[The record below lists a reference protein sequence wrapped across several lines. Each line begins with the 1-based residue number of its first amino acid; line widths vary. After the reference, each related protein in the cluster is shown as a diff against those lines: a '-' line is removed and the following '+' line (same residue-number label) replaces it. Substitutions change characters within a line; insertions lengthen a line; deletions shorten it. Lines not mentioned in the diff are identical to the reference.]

1 MSPSS
6 PRRFTD
12 PEACVDATLARL
24 GKRIVLGLPVGLG
37 KPIPFV
43 NAMVQRA
50 CRDSSIHL
58 TIMTALS
65 FRTPKGHSELERRLV
80 EPLARRL
87 FGDTPALDYVSLL
100 EAGRL
105 PANIEVT
112 EFFLEPGAWVG
123 NGHLQQHYLSANYTH
138 VIRDALA
145 RGLNV
150 LAQLVAPPGAD
161 DGLAGQLSLSCNPD
175 LTVDLLHHIA
185 AMRANGKPFALI
197 GALHRDLP
205 FMYGD
210 AVVPEDSFD
219 FLIDPPEHDFRL
231 FSPPNPAIDI
241 TDHMIGLAVSSLV
254 KDGGTLQLG
263 IGELGDAVAH
273 GLLLRHQRPA
283 LYREALESTGLLRA
297 AGTLIETEGGTT
309 QFDRGVYACSEM
321 LVDGFLDLH
330 ESGILKRRVYPSA
343 RIQQLLDEGSITEK
357 LDASCVDA
365 LYEAGV
371 RRLSYVDFQ
380 ELRDVGVLREE
391 IRFENGMLITAQ
403 GVGIPVNLEDPVS
416 RAAIATHCLGA
427 CLRNGSVLDAGFF
440 FGPASFYRKLR
451 NMPATTRR
459 QFSMRG
465 ISFINE
471 LFGPELELKSAQRRH
486 ARFVNTTMMVT
497 ALGSAISDGLADGRV
512 VSGVG
517 GQYNFVAMAH
527 LLPGARSI
535 LCLRSTRSKAGTV
548 SSNILW
554 NYGHTTIPRHLRD
567 IVVTEYGIADLRSK
581 TDSEVI
587 AALVDVM
594 DARFQK
600 SLVRDAQG
608 AGKLPASYRIPDRA
622 RTNVPERIAGQLRP
636 LRDHGLFAEY
646 PFGSDLTPEERTLGG
661 ALRWLQAETSTP
673 MHKLTTIAK
682 ALLTGTTDAALQP
695 LLARMTLDHP
705 TSLKERGLQKLV
717 ALAIRSIR

>member
-1 MSPSS
+1 MNTALPL
-6 PRRFTD
+6 RFTD
-12 PEACVDATLARL
+12 AEACVDATLARL
-24 GKRIVLGLPVGLG
+24 GTRIVLGLPVGLG

-43 NAMVQRA
+43 NAMVRRA

-58 TIMTALS
+58 TILTALS
-65 FRTPKGHSELERRLV
+65 FRVPKGRSDLERRLV
-80 EPLARRL
+80 DPLARRL
-87 FGDTPALDYVSLL
+87 FGDTPLEYVSLL

-112 EFFLEPGAWVG
+112 EFFLEPGAWVA
-123 NGHLQQHYLSANYTH
+123 NHHLQQHYLSANYTH

-150 LAQLVAPPGAD
+150 LAQLVAIPGVD
-161 DGLAGQLSLSCNPD
+161 DALPGQLSLSCNPD
-175 LTVDLLHHIA
+175 LTVDLLPHIA

-197 GALHRDLP
+197 GALHRELP

-219 FLIDPPEHDFRL
+219 FLIDPPSHDCRL
-231 FSPPNPAIDI
+231 FSPPNPAIDA
-241 TDHMIGLAVSSLV
+241 TDHLIGLAVSALV

-263 IGELGDAVAH
+263 IGELGDAVVH
-273 GLLLRHQRPA
+273 GLLLRQQKPA
-283 LYREALESTGLLRA
+283 LYRDALEQTGLLQA

-309 QFDRGVYACSEM
+309 PFDRGLYACSEM

-330 ESGILKRRVYPSA
+330 ESGILKRQVYPSA
-343 RIQQLLDEGSITEK
+343 RIQQLLDEGSITEM
-357 LDASCVDA
+357 LDASCIDA
-365 LYEAGV
+365 LHEAGV

-380 ELRDVGVLREE
+380 ELRDVGVLRDDV
-391 IRFENGMLITAQ
+391 RFENGMLITPQ
-403 GVGIPVNLEDPVS
+403 GIGIPVNLEDPTS
-416 RAAIATHCLGA
+416 RAAIAAQCLGSR
-427 CLRNGSVLDAGFF
+427 LRNGSVLDAGFF
-440 FGPASFYRKLR
+440 FGPASFYARLRGMPVDTRKR
-451 NMPATTRR
+451 
-459 QFSMRG
+459 FCMRG

-486 ARFVNTTMMVT
+486 ARFVNTTMMMT
-497 ALGSAISDGLADGRV
+497 ALGSAVSDGLADGRV

-535 LCLRSTRSKAGTV
+535 LCLRSTRSKAGAV
-548 SSNILW
+548 ASNILW

-594 DARFQK
+594 DARFQQG
-600 SLVRDAQG
+600 LVRDAQRT
-608 AGKLPASYRIPDRA
+608 GKLPSSYRIPDRA
-622 RTNVPERIAGQLRP
+622 RTNVPERIAAQLRP
-636 LRDHGLFAEY
+636 FRDHGLFSEY
-646 PFGSDLTPEERTLGG
+646 PFGSDLTPEERTLGR
-661 ALRWLQAETSTP
+661 ALRWLQDETSTP
-673 MHKLTTIAK
+673 MRKLATLAK
-682 ALLTGTTDAALQP
+682 ALRTSTRDAMLHP
-695 LLARMTLDHP
+695 LLARMGLEHP
-705 TSLKERGLQKLV
+705 ASLNERILQKLL
-717 ALAIRSIR
+717 ALAILATH

>member
-1 MSPSS
+1 
-6 PRRFTD
+6 
-12 PEACVDATLARL
+12 
-24 GKRIVLGLPVGLG
+24 
-37 KPIPFV
+37 
-43 NAMVQRA
+43 
-50 CRDSSIHL
+50 
-58 TIMTALS
+58 
-65 FRTPKGHSELERRLV
+65 
-80 EPLARRL
+80 
-87 FGDTPALDYVSLL
+87 
-100 EAGRL
+100 
-105 PANIEVT
+105 
-112 EFFLEPGAWVG
+112 
-123 NGHLQQHYLSANYTH
+123 
-138 VIRDALA
+138 
-145 RGLNV
+145 
-150 LAQLVAPPGAD
+150 
-161 DGLAGQLSLSCNPD
+161 
-175 LTVDLLHHIA
+175 
-185 AMRANGKPFALI
+185 
-197 GALHRDLP
+197 
-205 FMYGD
+205 
-210 AVVPEDSFD
+210 
-219 FLIDPPEHDFRL
+219 
-231 FSPPNPAIDI
+231 
-241 TDHMIGLAVSSLV
+241 
-254 KDGGTLQLG
+254 
-263 IGELGDAVAH
+263 
-273 GLLLRHQRPA
+273 
-283 LYREALESTGLLRA
+283 
-297 AGTLIETEGGTT
+297 
-309 QFDRGVYACSEM
+309 
-321 LVDGFLDLH
+321 
-330 ESGILKRRVYPSA
+330 
-343 RIQQLLDEGSITEK
+343 
-357 LDASCVDA
+357 
-365 LYEAGV
+365 
-371 RRLSYVDFQ
+371 
-380 ELRDVGVLREE
+380 
-391 IRFENGMLITAQ
+391 
-403 GVGIPVNLEDPVS
+403 
-416 RAAIATHCLGA
+416 
-427 CLRNGSVLDAGFF
+427 
-440 FGPASFYRKLR
+440 
-451 NMPATTRR
+451 
-459 QFSMRG
+459 MRG